1 MAEIC
6 LLCSSLKI
14 HSHYSITA
22 KHTYIQTQKST
33 QHKKGDRARITGA
46 SERERERKRE
56 RDRVLASRRE
66 RERERERE
74 RMMVWLVWS
83 SGATF

>member
-1 MAEIC
+1 MSEIC

-22 KHTYIQTQKST
+22 KLTYKQTQKST

-46 SERERERKRE
+46 SERERKKEIE
-56 RDRVLASRRE
+56 FLRVEERE

-74 RMMVWLVWS
+74 
-83 SGATF
+83 